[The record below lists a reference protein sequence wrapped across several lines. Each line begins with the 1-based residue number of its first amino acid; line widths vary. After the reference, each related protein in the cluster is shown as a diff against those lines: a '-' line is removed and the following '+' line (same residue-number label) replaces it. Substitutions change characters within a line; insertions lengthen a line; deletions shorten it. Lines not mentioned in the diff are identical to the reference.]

1 MIPYLDAVE
10 EALCFGWID
19 STVRCG
25 GDSHLQRFSPRRKG
39 SNWTELNLERCRRL
53 DRIGLMTDAGRAVI
67 PDREFSIDNTI
78 LEALKEMPDAWEFF
92 QTLPDLYIRVRIG
105 NIQQKRGTDLYD
117 SRLAKFVE
125 DCRKGRITGNWN
137 DNGKLMG

>member
-1 MIPYLDAVE
+1 M
-10 EALCFGWID
+10 
-19 STVRCG
+19 
-25 GDSHLQRFSPRRKG
+25 Q
-39 SNWTELNLERCRRL
+39 